1 LHNERSQN
9 SLLTESSLDRLALLG
24 RLHETLAQDLA
35 CLGYDMD
42 ALIGESELDSTLR
55 GQLRAIRLSLQE
67 ITQQFR
73 DDIYLTNQRSR
84 QWLHNAL
91 KEALHGF
98 NLSIDLSY
106 PTLIGRYEHLLNE
119 AIFEIARN
127 SLRHSSA
134 RKFEIAYCLDQNHLQ
149 LKVSDDG
156 TGFSDASTPNLGL
169 QLIDQ
174 TLTLVAVAYTCESNS
189 HGTTYTITIDR
200 RLLEHRSA
208 S

>member
-1 LHNERSQN
+1 
-9 SLLTESSLDRLALLG
+9 
-24 RLHETLAQDLA
+24 
-35 CLGYDMD
+35 MD

-55 GQLRAIRLSLQE
+55 GQLRDIRLSLQE
-67 ITQQFR
+67 ITQRFR

>member
-1 LHNERSQN
+1 
-9 SLLTESSLDRLALLG
+9 
-24 RLHETLAQDLA
+24 
-35 CLGYDMD
+35 MD

-84 QWLHNAL
+84 QWLHSAL
-91 KEALHGF
+91 KEALLGF

-106 PTLIGRYEHLLNE
+106 PALIGRYEHLLNE

-134 RKFEIAYCLDQNHLQ
+134 RKLEISYSLDQNHLQ

-156 TGFSDASTPNLGL
+156 TGFNDARTPNLGL
-169 QLIDQ
+169 QLIKQ
-174 TLTLVAVAYTCESNS
+174 TLTLVAVSYTCESNS
-189 HGTTYTITIDR
+189 SGTTYTITIDR
-200 RLLEHRSA
+200 RLLEHRSP